1 MDVSRWTRL
10 VSLVLVI
17 GGLTIA
23 CGQQKKDAGKN
34 TASENTL
41 SIDNF
46 SLEQANPDGQ
56 LWWKLQAKQANYTID
71 RKIAKVQDLSGE
83 LYQDGKVV
91 MRLSAKTADVEQDGE
106 KVLLRGDVTA
116 NETRNQLVVVSQELE
131 WRPNE
136 DLLTISKNIKATHPK
151 AQVTGDRGKY
161 ISRQQKLEMFDK
173 IVAVM
178 PSENVKLQTTYLIWQ
193 VDTGKITGDQAV
205 QVDRF
210 KENQPV
216 EHVDADNIAY
226 DIEGQIANLGS
237 KAGSKVKFNSIEQA
251 MKVEASSATWAVKT
265 NIVTL
270 QNQIRFDGTKP
281 ILQVTASSANWNINK
296 QLITVSNALEIFHQA
311 EQATFNAASGS
322 LDLAKNIAILSG
334 GARGFS
340 TRNKA
345 KLQADNITWN
355 IDSQQLDAKGKVR
368 YQQTEPALVVSGAT
382 ALGKLQDQSVI
393 VSGNGKDLVETQI
406 VPSEASTSK

>member
-17 GGLTIA
+17 GGLTIS
-23 CGQQKKDAGKN
+23 CGQQKKDTGKN
-34 TASENTL
+34 TATENTL

-71 RKIAKVQDLSGE
+71 RKIAKVKDLSGE

-151 AQVTGDRGKY
+151 AQATGDRGKY

-178 PSENVKLQTTYLIWQ
+178 PSENVKLQTTYLLWQ
-193 VDTGKITGDQAV
+193 VDTAQISSDQAV

-226 DIEGQIANLGS
+226 DIEGQIAKLGS

-251 MKVEASSATWAVKT
+251 MKVEASNASWAVKT

-296 QLITVSNALEIFHQA
+296 QLITVSSALEIYHQA

-322 LDLAKNIAILSG
+322 LNLSKNIATLNG

-355 IDSQQLDAKGKVR
+355 IDSQQLDAQGKVR